1 MLNGEGDGLGLLGYM
16 TQSKG
21 RAAGE
26 SMAMELPATRDQSGT
41 SNKGVL
47 SGSCMLPLEDF
58 LVWESRI
65 TWEHWLRRV
74 QHERDR
80 VRAFLG
86 VRLPPQNVMA
96 ERLTEEEQAWY

>member
-1 MLNGEGDGLGLLGYM
+1 MVV
-16 TQSKG
+16 
-21 RAAGE
+21 
-26 SMAMELPATRDQSGT
+26 ELPAAR
-41 SNKGVL
+41 NL
-47 SGSCMLPLEDF
+47 SGMSYEGILARFWLPLEDF